1 MSARR
6 RSGGPGRLLPLR
18 AAIEGRRSK
27 PHDWPGADPEARA
40 VSFRCVRRSRAGG
53 RSRMIGQAQIRRPG
67 PSPSVACGDRGPEVE
82 AAGLAR
88 RRSAAPGRRPPS
100 SSEAEWVL
108 PLLERIGLHASF
120 RHVVTTG
127 SELRPK
133 PAPDT
138 YLEACLRL
146 GVEPAHALAIE
157 DSPHGI
163 AAAKTAGLRCVAVPH
178 ELTET
183 LDLSAADMR
192 LGSLAECS
200 LADAI
205 ARLAR

>member
-67 PSPSVACGDRGPEVE
+67 PSPSVACGDRGPEGEPAWQARPGVE
-82 AAGLAR
+82 DGRAEADAAGLGVAI
-88 RRSAAPGRRPPS
+88 AS

-157 DSPHGI
+157 DS
-163 AAAKTAGLRCVAVPH
+163 
-178 ELTET
+178 
-183 LDLSAADMR
+183 
-192 LGSLAECS
+192 
-200 LADAI
+200 
-205 ARLAR
+205 